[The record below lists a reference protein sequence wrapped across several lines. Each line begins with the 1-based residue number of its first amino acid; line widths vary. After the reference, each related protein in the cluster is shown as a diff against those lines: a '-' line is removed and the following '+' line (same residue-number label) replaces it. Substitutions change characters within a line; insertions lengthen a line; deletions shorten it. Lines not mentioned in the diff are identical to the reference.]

1 MFQILTCSDIGT
13 CCNDYALANFL
24 DTIRRIFELI
34 QLIIPIL
41 LILMSVIQL
50 TQLTMNPETKDGI
63 KKIKNKVIAAFLVF
77 IVPVLLN
84 AAIGLVSDNFEV
96 ITCWNQAKEI
106 REIIQET
113 KAEYRTLDDKG
124 KPTST
129 FIIDP
134 SKYEGSDPEEDNNSS
149 NSSSSSSSTS
159 INNVETKGVLSWP
172 SPGNYTITSTFGYRT
187 APTAGATSNHKGIDI
202 SCSQGSD
209 VTAAYD
215 GTVAER
221 GDASNSD
228 GYNGGRGYYLLVNH
242 TINGQAVTTQYYH
255 LSQPLVTV
263 GTTVSKGQVIAKS
276 GGDPS
281 QPGAGASTGSH
292 LHFGVYTNGANE
304 NPCNY
309 LGITTCSGDVSSQLK

>member
-1 MFQILTCSDIGT
+1 MFQILSCSDIGT
-13 CCNDYALANFL
+13 CCSDFALANAL
-24 DTIRRIFELI
+24 NIIRKIFDLI
-34 QLIIPIL
+34 QLIAPII
-41 LILMSVIQL
+41 LILMVMIQL
-50 TQLTMNPETKDGI
+50 AQLTFKPDQKDGL
-63 KKIKNKVIAAFLVF
+63 KKLYNKIF
-77 IVPVLLN
+77 
-84 AAIGLVSDNFEV
+84 AAIFIFFMPVIVNALLLVMPESFT
-96 ITCWNQAKEI
+96 ISTCWNEAKTISEI
-106 REIIQET
+106 SKET
-113 KAEYRTLDDKG
+113 DAKYVTLDDI
-124 KPTST
+124 KPTS
-129 FIIDP
+129 IIN
-134 SKYEGSDPEEDNNSS
+134 SKDYEKSNPKETD
-149 NSSSSSSSTS
+149 NSSSSSSTNQ
-159 INNVETKGVLSWP
+159 INNVETNGVLSWP

-187 APTAGATSNHKGIDI
+187 APTAGASSNHKGIDI
-202 SCSQGSD
+202 SCAQGSD

-228 GYNGGRGYYLLVNH
+228 GYNGGRGYYLLINH
-242 TINGQAVTTQYYH
+242 TIDGKEITTQYYH

-281 QPGAGASTGSH
+281 LPGAGASTGSH

>member
-1 MFQILTCSDIGT
+1 MFQILSCSDVGT
-13 CCNDYALANFL
+13 CCSDFALANIL
-24 DTIRRIFELI
+24 NIIRKIFELV
-34 QLIIPIL
+34 QLIAPIL
-41 LILMSVIQL
+41 LILMVIIQL
-50 TQLTMNPETKDGI
+50 AQLTFKPDQKDGL
-63 KKIKNKVIAAFLVF
+63 KKLYNKIL
-77 IVPVLLN
+77 
-84 AAIGLVSDNFEV
+84 AAIFIFFMPVIINALLLVMPESFTV
-96 ITCWNQAKEI
+96 ATCWNEAKTISEI
-106 REIIQET
+106 SKET
-113 KAEYRTLDDKG
+113 DTKYVTLDDI
-124 KPTST
+124 KPTS
-129 FIIDP
+129 IIS
-134 SKYEGSDPEEDNNSS
+134 SKDYEQSKPKETNN
-149 NSSSSSSSTS
+149 SSSSSSTS
-159 INNVETKGVLSWP
+159 INNVETNGVLSWP

-202 SCSQGSD
+202 SCEQGSD

-221 GDASNSD
+221 GDGSNSD
-228 GYNGGRGYYLLVNH
+228 GYNGGRGYYLLINH
-242 TINGQAVTTQYYH
+242 TIDGKEVTTQYYH

-281 QPGAGASTGSH
+281 TAGAGASTGSH